1 MPRSTEF
8 EHDFLDH
15 ACRGAG
21 LQAVGLTEMAE
32 ARLEAGEETYRDT
45 SIGLPLGELV
55 DMVEEEVVDVACWS
69 ALLAQADDMADLDE
83 DVRVGVLHLLDSITA
98 VAAQQAFLVREVRQT
113 LAR

>member
-1 MPRSTEF
+1 MPRSEEF

-32 ARLEAGEETYRDT
+32 ARLEQGAEDYRDT
-45 SIGLPLGELV
+45 SLGLPLSELV
-55 DMVEEEVVDVACWS
+55 DEIEDEVVDVACWS
-69 ALLAQADDMADLDE
+69 ALLAQADEMADLDE
-83 DVRVGVLHLLDSITA
+83 DTRTGVVHLLDSITA